1 LAAAAIKDEQNVGE
15 TVGASATASQRALV
29 VDDDR
34 DVADTL
40 VMLLQHFG
48 VDVRVAYD
56 GGAALAI
63 VAGFKPHLALVDIG
77 MPGMDGY
84 EAARQIRKLPEGR
97 DLRLVALS
105 GWGRDE
111 DRCLS
116 ADAGFDDHLVKPLRI
131 RALEDLLNSLPVGA

>member
-1 LAAAAIKDEQNVGE
+1 MPALGCGCYKRRAECGRDGRR
-15 TVGASATASQRALV
+15 SATASQRALV

-105 GWGRDE
+105 GWVEMKIVVSPRTPGLMITL
-111 DRCLS
+111 LS
-116 ADAGFDDHLVKPLRI
+116 H
-131 RALEDLLNSLPVGA
+131 